1 MKYFICIP
9 LAVFIVS
16 VALQVYWHIQE
27 IKIPQKN
34 KLKIK
39 INRYIYIF
47 AMSMFFLSFCFL
59 IIFFT
64 RSHGQKKNLYHVFRI
79 GEFSKLSFRF
89 WLVLV

>member
-64 RSHGQKKNLYHVFRI
+64 RSHGQKKNLYHVFQNWGI
-79 GEFSKLSFRF
+79 FKIIFQI
-89 WLVLV
+89 LVGS